1 MLKEVLTELVFGISD
16 AINIMSNSNLI
27 DKIGVL

>member
-1 MLKEVLTELVFGISD
+1 MLKEVLTELILGISD

-27 DKIGVL
+27 DKMGVL